1 MNHSSLVPLR
11 MQCCGTSGS
20 KVRSL
25 ILNNRGTVPGGSRT
39 KFHVNVV
46 STGSGIG
53 GYVHRGSGI
62 AGVSC
67 GNHVSRFTTSNRSM
81 TLPMSKAVGNPGGGV
96 FPEPVSLTL
105 MILASVRYRE
115 VPAAYCPKSM

>member
-53 GYVHRGSGI
+53 GYVHRVAGM
-62 AGVSC
+62 AGVST
-67 GNHVSRFTTSNRSM
+67 GNQLFPATTSNRRM
-81 TLPMSKAVGNPGGGV
+81 TLPMLKAVGNPGGGV
-96 FPEPVSLTL
+96 FPEPVSLTF
-105 MILASVRYRE
+105 MILASVRYSLS
-115 VPAAYCPKSM
+115 PAL